1 MFALSK
7 SEVRRILDAIDLTS
21 PFGRRDYLMVL
32 FMYHTGLRVGETSG
46 LVIDLVDHD
55 RYPRQ
60 YLHLPAAICKNSRG
74 RVIPLNEVAQVCV
87 VKLLTFYQQ
96 IGFSIAPDRALF
108 QNKLGGHLSVRSIQ
122 KLVAMYRE
130 QAGLDVRATPHT
142 LRHTFGSIA
151 GELGFSELTIRAML
165 GHASQNVTQDYIHID
180 EALKLAVQRTSD
192 EIARLLEVGAA
203 RLQAMQQAA

>member
-108 QNKLGGHLSVRSIQ
+108 QNRLGGHLSVRSIQ

-142 LRHTFGSIA
+142 LRHS
-151 GELGFSELTIRAML
+151 
-165 GHASQNVTQDYIHID
+165 HASQLVAAGVPTVHVQKLLGHRQLSSTQVYVTVSK
-180 EALKLAVQRTSD
+180 EELAKSAAALA
-192 EIARLLEVGAA
+192 
-203 RLQAMQQAA
+203 